1 MEHIWTIHMHKILQ
15 TNLLCS
21 FVANLKIDAIC
32 TLYPESFCEKNLA
45 IRKVF
50 AFSASGEDIPKKTA
64 VRLDFVI
71 RVAIVLEIRIFIRVL
86 IFVLDLVLG
95 LLIQVQELQPINFFF
110 LLFFFHGA
118 AAAAAKY
125 QPKDNKHTTDFTQDL
140 GT

>member
-1 MEHIWTIHMHKILQ
+1 MLE
-15 TNLLCS
+15 
-21 FVANLKIDAIC
+21 
-32 TLYPESFCEKNLA
+32 
-45 IRKVF
+45 
-50 AFSASGEDIPKKTA
+50 
-64 VRLDFVI
+64 VRREVVLSWRSRVHRGLVI

-118 AAAAAKY
+118 AAAKY
-125 QPKDNKHTTDFTQDL
+125 QLKDNKHTTDFTQDL